1 MTDHSY
7 HSQGL
12 HSGQCAGVAPHLPGP
27 RLLRLLERKILH
39 QKRLRKQTNKQDITI
54 KQLNFHV
61 MLLIAG

>member
-27 RLLRLLERKILH
+27 RLLRLLEREILH
-39 QKRLRKQTNKQDITI
+39 QKKPNKQDMTI
-54 KQLNFHV
+54 KQHNFHV
-61 MLLIAG
+61 MLLNAG